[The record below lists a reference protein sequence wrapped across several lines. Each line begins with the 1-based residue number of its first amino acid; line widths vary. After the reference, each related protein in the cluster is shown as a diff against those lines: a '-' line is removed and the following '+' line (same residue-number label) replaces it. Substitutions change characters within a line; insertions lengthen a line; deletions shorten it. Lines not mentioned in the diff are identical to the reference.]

1 MVDINLNILDVCTST
16 NDVAFN
22 GALKGEVEG
31 TSYLANLQTKGRG
44 RRNNNWV
51 SDEGNLYL
59 SIRLKKK
66 NL

>member
-1 MVDINLNILDVCTST
+1 MFDSLDSTMNEIKKKQYNIYE
-16 NDVAFN
+16 
-22 GALKGEVEG
+22 EVVVI
-31 TSYLANLQTKGRG
+31 ANKQTKGRG